1 MTLWPNLFHARHSYG
16 VYLNSPHYKFLI
28 RLYVI
33 KCKKLYHNSSNF
45 LDNLTASGNI
55 LPTCNAFYYYVQP
68 EGRRCQMPD
77 KKTDSPEEKK
87 QMTRRRLLKLGV
99 YAIPAVT
106 TIVALSDEALGQCGP
121 PQRCTPKCGP
131 ANCVVT

>member
-1 MTLWPNLFHARHSYG
+1 M
-16 VYLNSPHYKFLI
+16 
-28 RLYVI
+28 VI
-33 KCKKLYHNSSNF
+33 
-45 LDNLTASGNI
+45 
-55 LPTCNAFYYYVQP
+55 FYQHTTHFIIMYNP

-106 TIVALSDEALGQCGP
+106 TIVALSDEALGGGP
-121 PQRCTPKCGP
+121 ARCSPKCGP
-131 ANCVVT
+131 SSCVVT